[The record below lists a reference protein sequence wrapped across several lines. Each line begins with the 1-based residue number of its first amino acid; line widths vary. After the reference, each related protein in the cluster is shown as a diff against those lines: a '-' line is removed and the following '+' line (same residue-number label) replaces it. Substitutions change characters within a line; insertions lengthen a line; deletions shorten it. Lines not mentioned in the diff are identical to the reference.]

1 MYLRFI
7 IRPKGGVCLKIHA
20 FFLFLLASLV
30 VLVFLSSSAIA
41 AESIYICRP
50 CSRAFIPEMNEVI
63 SKLGL
68 EDKAHIKATS
78 CLGYCDEP
86 YVLKFRDQIY
96 RNMNR
101 ELFEAMLK
109 DAFNIK

>member
-1 MYLRFI
+1 M
-7 IRPKGGVCLKIHA
+7 KGSLM
-20 FFLFLLASLV
+20 FLFLIAAFF
-30 VLVFLSSSAIA
+30 VLIFLSSSAMA

-68 EDKAHIKATS
+68 EDTLQIKTTS
-78 CLGYCDEP
+78 CLGFCDEP

-101 ELFEAMLK
+101 ELLEAMLK
-109 DAFNIK
+109 DAFEIQ

>member
-1 MYLRFI
+1 MKVYTLFLFF
-7 IRPKGGVCLKIHA
+7 VAA
-20 FFLFLLASLV
+20 FF

-50 CSRAFIPEMNEVI
+50 CSRSFIPEMNEVI
-63 SKLGL
+63 SNLGL
-68 EDKAHIKATS
+68 EDTLQVKATS

-96 RNMNR
+96 RNMDKA
-101 ELFEAMLK
+101 LLEAMLK
-109 DAFNIK
+109 DAFQIE